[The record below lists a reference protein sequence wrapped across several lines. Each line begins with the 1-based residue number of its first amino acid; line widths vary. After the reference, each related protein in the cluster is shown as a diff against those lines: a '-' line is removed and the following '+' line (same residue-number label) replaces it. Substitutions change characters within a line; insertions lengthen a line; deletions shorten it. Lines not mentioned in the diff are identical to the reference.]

1 MGDALVQ
8 LGIDWPRFIA
18 QTINFAIVL
27 WVLNRF
33 AYRPVLRLLEERR
46 TRIAESLQ
54 NAERIQKELA
64 AAEEARR
71 EILHQANERASQL
84 IAEAEQTAKLQGE
97 KLLKEAAEESERILA
112 KTRARAEQEQQESRA
127 VVRREVGELVLALTA
142 KVSGKVLSVDDQER
156 LRAET
161 MAQLPVA
168 ARTDLHS
175 ASDSQR
181 N

>member
-1 MGDALVQ
+1 MQEALAQ
-8 LGIDWPRFIA
+8 LGVDWPRFIA

-33 AYRPVLRLLEERR
+33 AYRPVLRLLAERR

-71 EILHQANERASQL
+71 EILQKANEQAARL
-84 IAEAEQTAKLQGE
+84 IAEAEQAARQQGE
-97 KLLKEAAEESERILA
+97 RLLKEAAAEAERIVQKA
-112 KTRARAEQEQQESRA
+112 RERAEQEQQESRA
-127 VVRREVGELVLALTA
+127 MVRREVGELVLALTA
-142 KVSGKVLSVDDQER
+142 KVSGKVLSPEDQER

-161 MAQLPVA
+161 VAQLPSSERFDALRA
-168 ARTDLHS
+168 A
-175 ASDSQR
+175 ASER

>member
-46 TRIAESLQ
+46 ARIAESLQ

-71 EILHQANERASQL
+71 EILLKANEQASRL
-84 IAEAEQTAKLQGE
+84 VAEAEQTARQQGE
-97 KLLKEAAEESERILA
+97 RLLKEAAEESERILA
-112 KTRARAEQEQQESRA
+112 KARAHAEQEQRESRA

-142 KVSGKVLSVDDQER
+142 KVSGKVLSPEDQER

-161 MAQLPVA
+161 VAQLPA
-168 ARTDLHS
+168 LSRDDTLSSS
-175 ASDSQR
+175 ALQR

>member
-33 AYRPVLRLLEERR
+33 AFRPVLRLLEERR
-46 TRIAESLQ
+46 ARIAESLQ

-71 EILHQANERASQL
+71 EILQKANVQASQL
-84 IAEAEQTAKLQGE
+84 IADAEQTARLQGE
-97 KLLKEAAEESERILA
+97 RLLKEAAEESERILA
-112 KTRARAEQEQQESRA
+112 KARARTEQEQRESRA

-142 KVSGKVLSVDDQER
+142 KVSGKVLSAEDQER

-161 MAQLPVA
+161 VAQLSSPNRGDTLPA
-168 ARTDLHS
+168 AD
-175 ASDSQR
+175 AQR

>member
-18 QTINFAIVL
+18 QLINFAIVL

-46 TRIAESLQ
+46 ARIAESLQ

-71 EILHQANERASQL
+71 EILQKANAHASQL
-84 IAEAEQTAKLQGE
+84 IADAEQTARLQGE

-112 KTRARAEQEQQESRA
+112 KARARAEQEQQESRA
-127 VVRREVGELVLALTA
+127 VVRREAGELVLALTA
-142 KVSGKVLSVDDQER
+142 KVAGKVLSAEDQER

-161 MAQLPVA
+161 MAQLPVTNRSGTLA
-168 ARTDLHS
+168 PA
-175 ASDSQR
+175 DSQR

>member
-33 AYRPVLRLLEERR
+33 AYRPVLRILEERR
-46 TRIAESLQ
+46 ARIAESLQ

-71 EILHQANERASQL
+71 QILHQANERAAQ
-84 IAEAEQTAKLQGE
+84 IVAEAEQAAKLQRE
-97 KLLKEAAEESERILA
+97 KLLKEAAKEAERVLA
-112 KTRARAEQEQQESRA
+112 KARARAEQEQQQSRA
-127 VVRREVGELVLALTA
+127 VFRREVGKLVIALTA
-142 KVSGKVLSVDDQER
+142 KVSGKILTAEDQER

-161 MAQLPVA
+161 LAQLPALAPADFDA
-168 ARTDLHS
+168 AS
-175 ASDSQR
+175 ESQR

>member
-8 LGIDWPRFIA
+8 LGVDWPRFIA

-33 AYRPVLRLLEERR
+33 AFRPVLRLLEERR
-46 TRIAESLQ
+46 ARIAESLQ

-71 EILHQANERASQL
+71 EILQKANAQASQL
-84 IAEAEQTAKLQGE
+84 IADAEQTARLQGE
-97 KLLKEAAEESERILA
+97 RLLKEAAEEAERILEKA
-112 KTRARAEQEQQESRA
+112 RARTEQEQRESRA

-142 KVSGKVLSVDDQER
+142 KVSGKVLSAEDQER

-161 MAQLPVA
+161 VAQLSSSGRSDTLPA
-168 ARTDLHS
+168 AD
-175 ASDSQR
+175 AQR